1 MPMFVSCGRTWIIW
15 FLKTASSVKKSS
27 RNLKKQRIGEQNM
40 SLINNLKA
48 EYKGISFARKD
59 VRKFGLLVG
68 AILVALGIFFDE
80 TQTVIIIIGM
90 MLIILGAFA
99 PKVLVWPY
107 RFWMLISVVLGFIM
121 LRVVL
126 TLLYYIAVTPT
137 GIAMRLFG

>member
-1 MPMFVSCGRTWIIW
+1 
-15 FLKTASSVKKSS
+15 
-27 RNLKKQRIGEQNM
+27 M

-137 GIAMRLFG
+137 GIAMRLFGKNAMATKKSKTYWIKKQEQSSPENPY